1 MADIIDL
8 MDRNDTRDNL
18 ITASPL
24 EFRVGDRHTGH
35 VMMCTKRES
44 EKYEAHRREAFATPG
59 HQYIAFLPNHF
70 TLDGG
75 AHYTIQGL
83 IRHRK
88 DEGLMRRVYRLAGLM
103 ECVTNVSSPILRT
116 DLLRRVYKSILDERE
131 ALGVIW
137 RGSVNHFLL
146 PLHPDFH
153 NPNLFHHNLS
163 RAESLKALLQAIEDE
178 TNAQFDVLSYY
189 YVFYLP
195 DTLVLR
201 G

>member
-8 MDRNDTRDNL
+8 MARHDAWDNL
-18 ITASPL
+18 ITAEPL

-44 EKYEAHRREAFATPG
+44 AKYEAHRREAIAAPG
-59 HQYIAFLPNHF
+59 HRHIAFLPNHF

-75 AHYTIQGL
+75 THYTILGL
-83 IRHRK
+83 IRYRE

-103 ECVTNVSSPILRT
+103 ECVTSASSPILRT
-116 DLLRRVYKSILDERE
+116 DLLRRVYKSIIEERE
-131 ALGVIW
+131 ALGVVW
-137 RGSVNHFLL
+137 RGNATHFLF
-146 PLHPDFH
+146 PLHTDLH
-153 NPNLFHHNLS
+153 NPNLFQHNLAG
-163 RAESLKALLQAIEDE
+163 AESLKDLFIAIEDE
-178 TNAQFDVLSYY
+178 TNAQFDILSHY

-195 DTLVLR
+195 DSLVLR